1 MRRAVVLGGGSP
13 LGRRVRKTLD
23 AADAFESVVGIER
36 FPFDDAAAN
45 EGLEFLS
52 WAPDHR
58 PFAEYLLKEQIDTVI
73 DCGLVADRNGMHS
86 RPSEADVISTMYV
99 GAAISDERSCVRS
112 WVLASSSAYYA
123 PESYMPLLQREE
135 HELSPSADER
145 ATSIADAEE
154 YARSVA
160 RKLPYVNVA
169 ILRLQEVVGGDCRGP
184 LGSLLARP
192 LVPRVIGFD
201 PPVQFV
207 HVDDAVDALAWA
219 AKGERAG
226 LYNVASDGLLRWG
239 EAIRS
244 VGHQSLPFLPIS
256 LSLLEPLLEPVFDR
270 LDVPFVSSSIFA
282 LLRYGMAVD
291 IAKIQTA
298 GWHPKADQSRCM
310 AALA

>member
-23 AADAFESVVGIER
+23 GSDVFESAVGIER
-36 FPFDDAAAN
+36 YPYDDPKLN

-58 PFAEYLLKEQIDTVI
+58 PFAEYLIKEEVDTVI
-73 DCGLVADRNGMHS
+73 DCGLAPDRNGSRS
-86 RPSEADVISTMYV
+86 RPAEADVISTMYV

-112 WVLASSSAYYA
+112 WVLASSSAFYT

-135 HELSPSADER
+135 HGLSASADER
-145 ATSIADAEE
+145 ATSVADAEE

-169 ILRLQEVVGGDCRGP
+169 ILRLQEIAGGDCRGP
-184 LGSLLARP
+184 LSALLARP
-192 LVPRVIGFD
+192 VVPRAIGFD
-201 PPVQFV
+201 PPVQFL
-207 HVDDAVDALAWA
+207 HVDDAVDALMWA
-219 AKGERAG
+219 AGNERAG
-226 LYNVASDGLLRWG
+226 LYNVASDGLLRWD

-244 VGHQSLPFLPIS
+244 VGHRALPVLPFS

-291 IAKIQTA
+291 TAKILEA
-298 GWHPKADQSRCM
+298 GWRPKADQARCM
-310 AALA
+310 ASLA